1 MYFEPGLV
9 GCDASMLNFLHF
21 SADYYRGVLPCLAIL
36 SGLL

>member
-1 MYFEPGLV
+1 MYLEPDLV
-9 GCDASMLNFLHF
+9 GWDAYMLNFLHF

>member
-1 MYFEPGLV
+1 VYVEPGLV
-9 GCDASMLNFLHF
+9 GWDASMLNFLHF

>member
-1 MYFEPGLV
+1 MYLEPDLV
-9 GCDASMLNFLHF
+9 GWAYMLNFLHF